1 MIISAALATP
11 AAPPHDL
18 SRPEN
23 LFWHREA
30 LGRLDRAGIKGQKPC
45 VIWLT
50 GLSASGKSTVAN
62 ALEQRLHDM
71 GRHTMLLDG
80 DNVRHG
86 LNRDLGFTEAARVEN
101 IRRIGEVAK
110 LMADAG
116 LIVITAFISP
126 YQAERAMVRELM
138 PVGEFVEVYIST
150 PLDVCEQRDPKG
162 IYKKARRGEI
172 LHFTGVSAPYQMPE
186 SPEIILDTSHKTVED
201 AVEKIIVFLCQHW
214 RGLD

>member
-1 MIISAALATP
+1 MNVSAAPATP
-11 AAPPHDL
+11 AVSLHDL

-50 GLSASGKSTVAN
+50 GLSASGKSTIAN

-126 YQAERAMVRELM
+126 YQAERALVRGLM
-138 PVGEFVEVYIST
+138 PPGEFVEVYVST
-150 PLDVCEQRDPKG
+150 PLEVCERRDPKG
-162 IYKKARRGEI
+162 IYQKARRGEI
-172 LHFTGVSAPYQMPE
+172 PNFTGISAPYEEPE
-186 SPEIILDTSHKTVED
+186 APELTLDTSHRTVED
-201 AVEKIIVFLCQHW
+201 ASDDIIGFLRVH
-214 RGLD
+214 GVL

>member
-1 MIISAALATP
+1 MNVSAALATP
-11 AAPPHDL
+11 AASLHGL

-50 GLSASGKSTVAN
+50 GLSASGKSTIAN

-126 YQAERAMVRELM
+126 YQTERALVRELM
-138 PVGEFVEVYIST
+138 PPGEFVEVYVST
-150 PLDVCEQRDPKG
+150 PLEVCERRDPKG
-162 IYKKARRGEI
+162 IYQKARRGEI
-172 LHFTGVSAPYQMPE
+172 PNFTGISAPYEEPE
-186 SPEIILDTSHKTVED
+186 APELTLDTSHRTVEAASD
-201 AVEKIIVFLCQHW
+201 DIIGFLRAH
-214 RGLD
+214 GVL

>member
-1 MIISAALATP
+1 MNSSKAEAAASNLYWHHGALERASRAAL
-11 AAPPHDL
+11 
-18 SRPEN
+18 
-23 LFWHREA
+23 
-30 LGRLDRAGIKGQKPC
+30 KGQMPC

-86 LNRDLGFTEAARVEN
+86 LNRDLGFSEADRVEN
-101 IRRIGEVAK
+101 IRRVGEVAR

-126 YQAERAMVRELM
+126 YRSEREMVRNLM
-138 PVGEFVEVYIST
+138 PPGEFVEVYVST
-150 PLDVCEQRDPKG
+150 PLAVCEQRDPKG
-162 IYKKARRGEI
+162 IYKKARSGEI
-172 LHFTGVSAPYQMPE
+172 PNFTGISAPYEEPQV
-186 SPEIILDTSHKTVED
+186 PEIMLDTTDRTVDEAAGIVVTFLKSHNV
-201 AVEKIIVFLCQHW
+201 V
-214 RGLD
+214 

>member
-1 MIISAALATP
+1 MNYSTP
-11 AAPPHDL
+11 ETTPVY
-18 SRPEN
+18 N
-23 LFWHREA
+23 LHWHHEA
-30 LGRLDRAGIKGQKPC
+30 LGRNSRAALKGQKSC

-62 ALEQRLHDM
+62 ALEQRLHAM

-86 LNRDLGFTEAARVEN
+86 LNKDLGFAEADRVEN
-101 IRRIGEVAK
+101 IRRIGEVAR

-126 YQAERAMVRELM
+126 YRSEREMVRRLM
-138 PVGEFVEVYIST
+138 PPGEFVEVYVST
-150 PLDVCEQRDPKG
+150 PLEICEQRDPKG

-172 LHFTGVSAPYQMPE
+172 PNFTGISAPYEKPQA
-186 SPEIILDTSHKTVED
+186 PEIILDTSDKTVDE
-201 AVEKIIVFLCQHW
+201 ASEIIVDFLNADDM
-214 RGLD
+214 L